1 MKYLFLLLLLFLYGC
16 YDCGCEGGF
25 TPSRPQYSATYMS
38 YEELRSAVEMENPRE
53 IKERGKIYL
62 YNSLLLINEP
72 NKGVHFIDNSDP
84 SAPSQ
89 KGFLNVPGNI
99 DMAIKDGI
107 LYLDSFIDLVAV
119 DLTNPKY
126 PVVKRINEIF
136 EYDPY
141 QAIDEQWISYDKTQ
155 GVVVGYE

>member
-1 MKYLFLLLLLFLYGC
+1 MKLILLFLLFSLYGC
-16 YDCGCEGGF
+16 NDCGYRKGDY
-25 TPSRPQYSATYMS
+25 PHYPKYSATYMS
-38 YEELRSAVEMENPRE
+38 YEELRSSVKMEQPRD

-72 NKGVHFIDNSDP
+72 NKGVHFIDNSNP
-84 SAPSQ
+84 ASPIQ

-119 DLTNPKY
+119 DLTEPDY
-126 PVVKRINEIF
+126 PVVKRVNEIF
-136 EYDPY
+136 QYDPF
-141 QAIDEQWISYDKTQ
+141 QAIDEYWVSYDKSQ